1 LGYAV
6 SSFDPSVLI
15 NLQDQIFIAIYVDD
29 ITLFGP
35 PGSARSALK
44 IALKSEFRMSELGTL
59 NWLLGIQIEYHSDS
73 VTLSQRAYIDK
84 LLSRFGMTS
93 CNPVTLPLD
102 PNSKL
107 RKFQDGDNIAD
118 ATLYQQ
124 IIGSLM

>member
-1 LGYAV
+1 M
-6 SSFDPSVLI
+6 
-15 NLQDQIFIAIYVDD
+15 DD

-35 PGSARSALK
+35 PGSPRSALK
-44 IALKSEFRMSELGTL
+44 IALKSEFQLTVLGTL
-59 NWLLGIQIEYHSDS
+59 NWLLGIQIKYHSDS

-107 RKFQDGDNIAD
+107 GKFQDGDNIAD
-118 ATLYQQ
+118 ATL
-124 IIGSLM
+124 

>member
-1 LGYAV
+1 M
-6 SSFDPSVLI
+6 
-15 NLQDQIFIAIYVDD
+15 DD

-35 PGSARSALK
+35 PESARSALK
-44 IALKSEFRMSELGTL
+44 IALKSEFQLTELGTL

-73 VTLSQRAYIDK
+73 IRLSQRAYIEK
-84 LLSRFGMTS
+84 LLSGFGITS
-93 CNPVTLPLD
+93 CNPITPPFD

-124 IIGSLM
+124 IIGSLMYLSRGDYRPT